1 MSVWGCGGADP
12 VGNPEESSREVGGPP
27 GHSIGPLPECLES
40 LIALEKDR
48 DKNPSSTAL
57 PWEVFP

>member
-1 MSVWGCGGADP
+1 M
-12 VGNPEESSREVGGPP
+12 GNPEESSREVGGPP

-40 LIALEKDR
+40 QIALEKDR